1 MEGVIKLTANL
12 KKFTIPIKVSAFI
25 QTCGIMVN
33 CLANFHIEESCGIQE
48 LQVSLLH
55 NFFSMLMLSLESLM
69 INVKF

>member
-25 QTCGIMVN
+25 QTYGIMVI
-33 CLANFHIEESCGIQE
+33 CLANFHIVESYGIQE

-55 NFFSMLMLSLESLM
+55 NFFGMLMLPLESLM
-69 INVKF
+69 VNV